1 MVFHT
6 QRRTLFFN
14 LNKETMIMVLNDFN
28 EFFKGDDNTSN
39 KLAIDANL
47 RNLIIQAIAPFF
59 QKDSIPDNWT
69 ESESE
74 KMDFMVPD
82 LDRDYQLLKTDKSY
96 DDFFPEEVG
105 LIATGLGLMLITPA
119 DSTTEI
125 REFARKFFD
134 AIDTLSNGEFY
145 RDMIENYHVILSELA
160 IFKPRKPQF
169 LELTEDYHEIV
180 SSRLNETIAVCN
192 V

>member
-1 MVFHT
+1 
-6 QRRTLFFN
+6 
-14 LNKETMIMVLNDFN
+14 MVLNDFN
-28 EFFKGDDNTSN
+28 EFFKGDDTTSN

-47 RNLIIQAIAPFF
+47 QNLIVQAIAPFF
-59 QKDSIPDNWT
+59 HKDSIPENWT
-69 ESESE
+69 EAESE

-82 LDRDYQLLKTDKSY
+82 LDRDYQLLKADNSY

-105 LIATGLGLMLITPA
+105 IVATGLGLMLITPA

-169 LELTEDYHEIV
+169 LELAEDYHEIV
-180 SSRLNETIAVCN
+180 SSRLNDTIAVCS